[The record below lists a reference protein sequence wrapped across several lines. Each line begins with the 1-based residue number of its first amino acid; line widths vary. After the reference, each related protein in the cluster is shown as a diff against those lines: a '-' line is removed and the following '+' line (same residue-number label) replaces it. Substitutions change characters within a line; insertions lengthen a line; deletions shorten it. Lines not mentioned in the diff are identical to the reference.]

1 MRCRNVV
8 PVVLLPFIAAACVST
23 STFTPNP
30 ANLRMAQDAPAQFVT
45 EDGGPPPE
53 DSCRSPLIDPRDQT
67 RLRLVRSG
75 AVGATHQGD
84 YEVPGGRY
92 GVRTG
97 ELLRVDCSTGQAL
110 GIVPG

>member
-1 MRCRNVV
+1 MRCRHFT
-8 PVVLLPFIAAACVST
+8 PVVLLPFLAAACVST

-53 DSCRSPLIDPRDQT
+53 DSCTSPLIDPRDQT

-75 AVGATHQGD
+75 AVGATQQGD
-84 YEVPGGRY
+84 YEVTGGRY
-92 GVRTG
+92 GVRPG
-97 ELLRVDCSTGQAL
+97 ELLRIDCSTGQAL

>member
-1 MRCRNVV
+1 MRCRHVATA
-8 PVVLLPFIAAACVST
+8 VLLPLIAAACAST
-23 STFTPNP
+23 STFTPDP

-45 EDGGPPPE
+45 EDGTPPPA

-75 AVGATHQGD
+75 SVGGAHQGD
-84 YEVPGGRY
+84 YEVPEGRY

-97 ELLRVDCSTGQAL
+97 ELLRIDCASGQAL

>member
-1 MRCRNVV
+1 MRCRQVV
-8 PVVLLPFIAAACVST
+8 PVVLLPLIAAACVST
-23 STFTPNP
+23 STFTPDP

-45 EDGGPPPE
+45 EDGGPPPA
-53 DSCRSPLIDPRDQT
+53 DACRSPLIDPRDQT

-75 AVGATHQGD
+75 SVGAAHQGD
-84 YEVPGGRY
+84 YEVPQGRY
-92 GVRTG
+92 GVRAG